1 MSDLETVRPGYP
13 LTPHQLSRPF
23 EMSCNSFVIMLLC
36 SIGCRLCIDTVLSGA
51 FVADIMIH
59 VPVHDSAAAIRF
71 EETLNRFAESRSEV
85 MEDDGDQ
92 LLMVRTDFVG
102 GAMRKTVVFQR
113 RSDADAFTSF
123 LTVAAG
129 R

>member
-1 MSDLETVRPGYP
+1 
-13 LTPHQLSRPF
+13 
-23 EMSCNSFVIMLLC
+23 MLLC
-36 SIGCRLCIDTVLSGA
+36 SKGEWPCTIAVANGA

-85 MEDDGDQ
+85 LEDDGDQ

-113 RSDADAFTSF
+113 RADADAFTSF
-123 LTVAAG
+123 LSVAAG

>member
-1 MSDLETVRPGYP
+1 
-13 LTPHQLSRPF
+13 
-23 EMSCNSFVIMLLC
+23 MLLC
-36 SIGCRLCIDTVLSGA
+36 SIGNRRCTDAAMSGA

-85 MEDDGDQ
+85 LEDDGDQ
-92 LLMVRTDFVG
+92 LLMVRTDFIG
-102 GAMRKTVVFQR
+102 GTMRKTVVFQR